1 MTLVGCSS
9 NVIPIK
15 QKILCPMENRCQSLK
30 VEIRTN
36 RDLALALDQA
46 LNQTDICVLEVDAL
60 KTCIDRF
67 NQRDDNP

>member
-1 MTLVGCSS
+1 
-9 NVIPIK
+9 
-15 QKILCPMENRCQSLK
+15 MENRCQPLK
-30 VEIRTN
+30 VEINTN

-46 LNQTDICVLEVDAL
+46 LNQTELCVLEVNAL